1 MKELVKP
8 NKIEEQVQKVEAFC
22 EPFSKSSSCNVCICF
37 FSTSFSSTEEEE
49 ILF

>member
-8 NKIEEQVQKVEAFC
+8 NKIEEQAQKVEAFC
-22 EPFSKSSSCNVCICF
+22 EQSGGCICGCF
-37 FSTSFSSTEEEE
+37 AGSGYTSTEEEEE